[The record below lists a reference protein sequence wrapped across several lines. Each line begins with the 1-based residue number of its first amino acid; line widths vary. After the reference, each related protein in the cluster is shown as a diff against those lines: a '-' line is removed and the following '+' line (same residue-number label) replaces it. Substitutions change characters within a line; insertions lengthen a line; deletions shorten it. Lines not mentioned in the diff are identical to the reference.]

1 MVFVMLIQQAT
12 QAQLGVI
19 KDIPAKLL
27 ARLVVGQQ
35 VEAVVLTAA
44 LAAEVVKLRVADS
57 LLEIKTP
64 IPLTQGQAVKLVVV
78 QSEGKPVL
86 QLLPTVAA
94 SSSLQV
100 KPQTL
105 PLVLELG
112 QQLSVEVAK
121 VVSKDRL
128 LLDVQPAKLNVN
140 QQLPPSVTQPK
151 TVAQPL
157 PQLELDISRLTQ
169 NFKLNDKLIVEVVSL
184 KPLSLKVK
192 PDLSQRDSVIVEKLR
207 QLLPQQPTEKT
218 NLNSLVQAHQAKTLP
233 EPVVKQVQQLL
244 QHVME
249 RPSIAKPIALKQAIQ
264 QSGVFLERQLLT
276 QPTAA
281 TNDFKANLLRVITAL
296 ETTIANNSQQVTTA
310 NKLELKSLPPQ
321 IQSALAILTTMPQ
334 DLSKLPAQIQTALAA
349 LGQTPAQLL
358 SLLTASFNNSASSS
372 EELKA
377 QVATLSQLI
386 NKPAL
391 AMEKE
396 QTLQTKVLAAELAV
410 LKGLLKEVEGVHAKL
425 QFNQLSML
433 KEPESATAANVWVM
447 DLPLKDRDRLD
458 MVQMQLEQQ
467 ASNDDE
473 ENDTWHIQLTLDTR
487 NLGPL
492 QATINMCGENVKV
505 MLCAERPESAKLLAE
520 HMDILNA
527 ELTHLGVNINHMSC
541 RCGDVSPISMSTSV
555 INKSDSL
562 VDISV

>member
-27 ARLVVGQQ
+27 ANLVVGQQ

-64 IPLTQGQAVKLVVV
+64 IRLTQGQAVKLVVV
-78 QSEGKPVL
+78 QSDGKPVL

-94 SSSLQV
+94 SSVPQV

-140 QQLPPSVTQPK
+140 QQPTPSVTQSK
-151 TVAQPL
+151 TVLQPL
-157 PQLELDISRLTQ
+157 PQLELDISRLKQ

-192 PDLSQRDSVIVEKLR
+192 PDLSQRDSMIMEKLR
-207 QLLPQQPTEKT
+207 QLLPQQATEKT

-233 EPVVKQVQQLL
+233 GPVVKQVQQLL

-249 RPSIAKPIALKQAIQ
+249 RPSVAKPIALKQAIQ
-264 QSGVFLERQLLT
+264 QSGVFLESQLLT
-276 QPTAA
+276 KPTAA
-281 TNDFKANLLRVITAL
+281 TNDFKANLLRVIAVL
-296 ETTIANNSQQVTTA
+296 ETTIANNNQQVTTA
-310 NKLELKSLPPQ
+310 TKLELKSLPPQ

-334 DLSKLPAQIQTALAA
+334 DLSKLPAQIQTALAT

-358 SLLTASFNNSASSS
+358 SLLTASFNNSAAPS

-377 QVATLSQLI
+377 QIATLSQLI

-391 AMEKE
+391 AMDKE
-396 QTLQTKVLAAELAV
+396 QTVQTKVLAAELAV

-433 KEPESATAANVWVM
+433 KEPDSPTAPNVWLM

-458 MVQMQLEQQ
+458 MVQLQLEQQ
-467 ASNDDE
+467 ASNDE
-473 ENDTWHIQLTLDTR
+473 EESDTWNIQLTLDTR

-505 MLCAERPESAKLLAE
+505 MICAERSASAELLAQ
-520 HMDILNA
+520 HLDILNA
-527 ELTHLGVNINHMSC
+527 GLAKLEVNIHHLSC
-541 RCGDVSPISMSTSV
+541 RCGEVSPLSISALMVKES
-555 INKSDSL
+555 NSL